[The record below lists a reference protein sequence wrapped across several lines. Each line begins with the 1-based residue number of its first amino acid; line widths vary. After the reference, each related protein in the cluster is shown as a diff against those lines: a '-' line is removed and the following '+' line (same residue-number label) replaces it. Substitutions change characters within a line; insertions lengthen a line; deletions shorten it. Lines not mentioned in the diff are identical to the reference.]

1 MGNKYGKMLSEP
13 TPQTEPI
20 PGREE
25 AMTANSAGGYSFALD
40 NWKKLERFLI
50 LGSEGGTYYIGEREL
65 TKQNM
70 ANVDACIKESP
81 MKVATIVEN
90 ISTSGRAFKNDPA
103 EFVLA
108 RMVAAGGVARIW
120 GFKTMP
126 AVIRT
131 GRTLLEFNAMLDTLG
146 VKWPMSRR
154 KAFARWYDSKRVE
167 DVAYQVLKY
176 PTSGGWSHKDLIRL
190 CHPDNHSSLYR
201 YITGNA
207 LGEDDRLPDLI
218 HAWEAIKKLDN
229 IKYVV
234 AMIKSANLTWEF
246 VPGQWQGEKEVWEA
260 LLPNLPYT
268 ALIRN
273 LGRMTSYKM
282 LDGVNENVKF
292 VRDKLT
298 NREGLRKAR
307 VHPMQAL
314 ISWKSY
320 EKGGHNRA
328 FVRNNALTWEPNVK
342 IMDALEDAFYLAF
355 DTIVP
360 SGKDMMFGVDVSGS
374 MSGEI
379 SGLPIACN
387 EAAAVM
393 AMVSLRTEPNSI
405 AYGFDTGIRDM
416 KLSKNDSFA
425 SALKKIKD
433 VNGGGTDCAT
443 PMVHALNNGMNFH
456 QFVILTDSETY
467 AGRIHPAKAL
477 EVYRSKTGIDAKLV
491 VVGMTSNG
499 FSIADPKDEGMLDV
513 VGFDTSVPQLVSQFA
528 QGL

>member
-1 MGNKYGKMLSEP
+1 MGNKYGNMLNQP

-25 AMTANSAGGYSFALD
+25 AMSKNSAGGYSFALD

-50 LGSEGGTYYIGEREL
+50 LGSEGGTYYIEEREL

-81 MKVATIVEN
+81 MKVAGIVEN
-90 ISTSGRAFKNDPA
+90 ISVTGRAFKNDPA
-103 EFVLA
+103 EYVLA
-108 RMVAAGGVARIW
+108 RLIATGGEARIW
-120 GFKTMP
+120 GFKMIG

-154 KAFARWYDSKRVE
+154 KAFARWYDSKRAD

-176 PTSGGWSHKDLIRL
+176 QTANEWSHKDLIRL
-190 CHPDNHSSLYR
+190 CHPENHDALYR
-201 YITGNA
+201 YIVGKEKR
-207 LGEDDRLPDLI
+207 EDDSLPAVVD
-218 HAWEAIKKLDN
+218 AWEAIKKVKHVKEV
-229 IKYVV
+229 IAIIESYK
-234 AMIKSANLTWEF
+234 LTWEF
-246 VPGQWQGEKEVWEA
+246 VPGEWQGKKEVWEA

-273 LGRMTSYKM
+273 LGRMTSYGM
-282 LDGVNENVKF
+282 MNGVNDNVKF

-314 ISWKSY
+314 ISWKAY
-320 EKGGHNRA
+320 ERGGKNRA
-328 FVRNNALTWEPNVK
+328 FARQNALTWDANPK
-342 IMDALEDAFYLAF
+342 IMDALEDAFYMAF

-360 SGKDMMFGVDVSGS
+360 SGKDMMFGIDVSGS
-374 MSGEI
+374 MSSDIGN
-379 SGLPIACN
+379 LPIQCN

-405 AYGFDTGIRDM
+405 AYAFDTGIRDV

-433 VNGGGTDCAT
+433 INGGGTDCAK
-443 PMVHALNNGMNFH
+443 PIVHALDNGMNFD
-456 QFVILTDSETY
+456 QFVILTDGETY
-467 AGRIHPAKAL
+467 FGNIHPAKAL
-477 EVYRSKTGIDAKLV
+477 EVYRSKTGINAKLV

-499 FSIADPKDEGMLDV
+499 FTIADPKDEGMLDV